1 MNTTKSKVKSRRIR
15 TARAAH
21 RYFLCAYKGKTRM
34 TVDASSPNTAARQC
48 FGTVEGVAVLPIKHW
63 EKATAAEREEM
74 RVEVRNLINK

>member
-1 MNTTKSKVKSRRIR
+1 
-15 TARAAH
+15 
-21 RYFLCAYKGKTRM
+21 M